1 MKTKNILILDSSSKG
16 KIIILSKNNQI
27 KTLKQPLISKDY
39 VASIISLIDTVLKEN
54 NITLKDLDFIIVGV
68 GPGSYTGTRVSVLTA
83 KMLAWTLQIPLYQ
96 ISSLILLTSGY
107 SSQFLTP
114 LIDARNNSF
123 FALSLNLKQI
133 CLKEGRYDSS
143 FLQSFKNHILI
154 SLESIKISLD
164 NIYLFMTQVLN
175 PHLLVPNYLVKTQA
189 ERQLK
194 DQKIIK
200 DNIK

>member
-1 MKTKNILILDSSSKG
+1 MKTKNILILDSSSKS
-16 KIIILSKNNQI
+16 KIIILSQNNQI

-39 VASIISLIDTVLKEN
+39 VASITSLIDAILKEN
-54 NITLKDLDFIIVGV
+54 NMTLKNLDLIVVGV
-68 GPGSYTGTRVSVLTA
+68 GPGSYTGTRVAVLTA
-83 KMLAWTLQIPLYQ
+83 KMLSWTLQIPLYQ

-114 LIDARNNSF
+114 LVDARNNFF
-123 FALSLNLKQI
+123 FALSFNLKQI

-143 FLQSFKNHILI
+143 FLQFFKNHILI
-154 SLESIKISLD
+154 SEESIKISLN

-175 PHLLVPNYLVKTQA
+175 PHLLVPNYLVQTQA

-194 DQKIIK
+194 NQKLTK
-200 DNIK
+200 DNK